1 MISNPWLTYDWKGW
15 AVLGEMASVWLL
27 LHPVSVCVCV
37 RGCFCVHLLAC
48 ALCRGCWA
56 GGDGTGGK
64 EVSHWAE
71 IKETPPTFYLA
82 IFKSS
87 TCKKKKVT
95 PTSSPNPVEPDPR
108 RMWEVVCDCCRP
120 GSRQSWVFWEL
131 NCGGAEL
138 GQKCPSVRTFLCES
152 PDIVYCSPP
161 LKRNINV
168 YCHKQ

>member
-87 TCKKKKVT
+87 TCKKKKSKKSNSNVLT
-95 PTSSPNPVEPDPR
+95 KSGRTWSTQDVGSGVWLLSARIQTELGFLGIEL
-108 RMWEVVCDCCRP
+108 W
-120 GSRQSWVFWEL
+120 GSRAGTEMSISADIFMWVTWHSLLLTATE
-131 NCGGAEL
+131 E
-138 GQKCPSVRTFLCES
+138 K
-152 PDIVYCSPP
+152 Y
-161 LKRNINV
+161 
-168 YCHKQ
+168 

>member
-87 TCKKKKVT
+87 TCKKKKSKKSNSNVLT
-95 PTSSPNPVEPDPR
+95 KSGRTWSTQDVGSGVWLLSARIQTELGFLGIEL
-108 RMWEVVCDCCRP
+108 W
-120 GSRQSWVFWEL
+120 GSRAGTEMSISEDIFMWVTWHSLLLTATE
-131 NCGGAEL
+131 
-138 GQKCPSVRTFLCES
+138 KK
-152 PDIVYCSPP
+152 Y
-161 LKRNINV
+161 
-168 YCHKQ
+168 